1 MMTSPTRIAADTN
14 SGWGL
19 QLSSTGS
26 SLLQQAT
33 LATLAFLIGSLRD
46 ENKEGEG
53 RSRKTFEAG
62 SP

>member
-1 MMTSPTRIAADTN
+1 MTSPTYIAADTN
-14 SGWGL
+14 RGWGL

-26 SLLQQAT
+26 SLLHQAT
-33 LATLAFLIGSLRD
+33 LATLAFPTGSLRD

-53 RSRKTFEAG
+53 RSRKVFEAR